1 MIDRLKKVRD
11 ANIIAYIQPVFL
23 SSDLDMLTDRLG
35 EERAQHT
42 YMWKTMQDMGIHT
55 GGGSD
60 APVESFNVLE
70 NIFCAVTRQR
80 IHSENHECHCPQ
92 ECLDIKDAVALFTS
106 KAAYLTLRKTKKERL
121 KWVNMRIWWYSL
133 MTFFKLTRRRS
144 KMSLY

>member
-1 MIDRLKKVRD
+1 
-11 ANIIAYIQPVFL
+11 
-23 SSDLDMLTDRLG
+23 MLTDRLG

-106 KAAYLTLRKTKKERL
+106 KAAYLTFEENKRGTIEVGKYADLVVLSDDIFQIDAQKIQDVAVLKTMVNGEFVFSKE
-121 KWVNMRIWWYSL
+121 
-133 MTFFKLTRRRS
+133 
-144 KMSLY
+144 

>member
-1 MIDRLKKVRD
+1 
-11 ANIIAYIQPVFL
+11 
-23 SSDLDMLTDRLG
+23 
-35 EERAQHT
+35 
-42 YMWKTMQDMGIHT
+42 MGIHT

-106 KAAYLTLRKTKKERL
+106 KAAYLTFEENKKERL

-133 MTFFKLTRRRS
+133 MTFS
-144 KMSLY
+144 N

>member
-1 MIDRLKKVRD
+1 MKAKSVRS
-11 ANIIAYIQPVFL
+11 IHICGKPCRI
-23 SSDLDMLTDRLG
+23 
-35 EERAQHT
+35 
-42 YMWKTMQDMGIHT
+42 WGIHT

-106 KAAYLTLRKTKKERL
+106 KAAYLT
-121 KWVNMRIWWYSL
+121 
-133 MTFFKLTRRRS
+133 F
-144 KMSLY
+144 